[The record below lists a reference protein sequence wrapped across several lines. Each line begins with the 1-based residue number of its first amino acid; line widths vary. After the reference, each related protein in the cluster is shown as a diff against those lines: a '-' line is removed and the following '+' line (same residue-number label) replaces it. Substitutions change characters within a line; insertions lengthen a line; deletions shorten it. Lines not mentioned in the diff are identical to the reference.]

1 MIPEQAEAEKHLLK
15 VLIVSNHFWPANF
28 RINDIAYWLVEQGHD
43 VTVLTG
49 VPDYPAGKFYPG
61 YGIFKKRF
69 EVHNGV
75 KIRRYPLIP
84 RGKGK
89 ALNLVFNYLSSALL
103 SCLAAPFYCREKYDV
118 IFVFHTSPIMIAL
131 PAMVMKKLRN
141 IPLIFWNLDL
151 WPESLSATGAV
162 RSPWMLKLVARMVR
176 YIYRNCDVLMISS
189 RGFAN
194 SIKAVGGY
202 EGEPLYFP
210 NWVEPE
216 YLQPADSPLFDR
228 SVPALP
234 EGFRVLFAGNVGAAQ
249 NFETILSAAEQL
261 RGYRDIHWIIVGD
274 GRRSNWLAEQV
285 AGMGLEQQVHLLGRY
300 PAEMMPYFFSHAD
313 ALLLTLRDEPIF
325 SLTVPGKL
333 QSYLAAG
340 KPILAGLN
348 GEGAE
353 LVEKARAGLT
363 CPAEAPGDLAEN
375 VLTLYRMPLEERNQ
389 LGENGRQFCLA
400 HFNRQDLFE
409 KLEKLMQTC
418 QLS

>member
-1 MIPEQAEAEKHLLK
+1 MMPDDAEPGDRSLK
-15 VLIVSNHFWPANF
+15 ILIVSNHFWPANF
-28 RINDIAYWLVEQGHD
+28 RINDVAYWLVERGHD
-43 VTVLTG
+43 VTVLSG
-49 VPDYPAGKFYPG
+49 VPDYPAGEFYPG

-69 EVHNGV
+69 ETHKGI
-75 KIRRYPLIP
+75 KIRRFPLIP

-89 ALNLVFNYLSSALL
+89 ALNLALNYLSSALL
-103 SCLAAPFYCREKYDV
+103 SCLVAPFYCRDKYDV
-118 IFVFHTSPIMIAL
+118 IFVFHTSPIMVAL
-131 PAMVMKKLRN
+131 PAIVIKKLRK

-162 RSPWMLKLVARMVR
+162 RSPGVLKLVSKMVR

-189 RGFAN
+189 KGFSE

-202 EGEPLYFP
+202 DEEPIYFP

-216 YLQPADSPLFDR
+216 YLQPADNALFDR
-228 SVPALP
+228 SAPALP
-234 EGFRVLFAGNVGAAQ
+234 EGFRILFAGNVGAAQ

-261 RGYRDIHWIIVGD
+261 RSHRDIQWIIVGD
-274 GRRSNWLAEQV
+274 GRRFEWLTEQV
-285 AGMGLEQQVHLLGRY
+285 VKMGLEQQVHLLGRY
-300 PAEMMPYFFSHAD
+300 PAEMMPYFFSRAD

-363 CPAEAPGDLAEN
+363 CPAETPGVLAEN

-389 LGENGRQFCLA
+389 LGENGRQFCLE
-400 HFNRQDLFE
+400 HFNRQNLFE
-409 KLEKLMQTC
+409 KLEKLMQTS